1 MAGLSGSTVYLAD
14 RAAGTN
20 FTFAGPTAW
29 LSHATLQFS
38 SDGRFLVYVTA
49 APLTAA
55 DANAATDVYLYDFQ
69 AQTNLL
75 VSRSCKWSG
84 AANAA
89 SDSAAISADGPLYHL
104 SELCERPGSR
114 RHETACPMC
123 SFMTGWP
130 ASPPF
135 LSLSAWGNYPA
146 NNRSGYPV
154 FSGDSQTVV
163 FQSWASDLAP
173 QDFNQSGD
181 VFALKLATSGTN
193 QTFSSELVF
202 LPAAGGLPTLVWPA
216 QPGTSYRVQFKD
228 DLGDPAW
235 QDLFGSVS
243 VVGDHAYASDLL
255 SGNGKRFYRI
265 VGF

>member
-1 MAGLSGSTVYLAD
+1 LAG
-14 RAAGTN
+14 
-20 FTFAGPTAW
+20 FT
-29 LSHATLQFS
+29 TL
-38 SDGRFLVYVTA
+38 
-49 APLTAA
+49 
-55 DANAATDVYLYDFQ
+55 
-69 AQTNLL
+69 
-75 VSRSCKWSG
+75 
-84 AANAA
+84 
-89 SDSAAISADGPLYHL
+89 
-104 SELCERPGSR
+104 
-114 RHETACPMC
+114 
-123 SFMTGWP
+123 
-130 ASPPF
+130 

-173 QDFNQSGD
+173 LDFNQSGD

-202 LPAAGGLPTLVWPA
+202 RPAAGGLPTLVWPA
-216 QPGTSYRVQFKD
+216 QPGTSYRVHFKD

-235 QDLFGSVS
+235 QDLVGTVS

-255 SGNGKRFYRI
+255 PGNGKRFYRI